1 MIKPIRDSQK
11 EMVGSLEKELHLAS
25 CIDFPQAKTVVL
37 EEDNHVLGFI
47 TWIQSDDEVELLNL
61 GVNPNHQRHGI
72 GSQILKEWFNILA
85 DSQVKHIFVE
95 VRESNAIA
103 IHLYNKYGFK
113 LNRTRINYYQN
124 PSENA
129 LEMRFDYE

>member
-1 MIKPIRDSQK
+1 MIKPILDSQK
-11 EMVGSLEKELHLAS
+11 EMVCSLEKELHLAS
-25 CIDFPQAKTVVL
+25 CIDFPQAKTYVF
-37 EEDNHVLGFI
+37 EKDNHVLGFI

-61 GVNPNHQRHGI
+61 GVNPHQQGHGI
-72 GSQILKEWFNILA
+72 GSQLLKVWFDILA
-85 DSQVKHIFVE
+85 ASQVKHIFVE
-95 VRESNAIA
+95 VRESNVIA
-103 IHLYNKYGFK
+103 IHLYDKYGFK

>member
-1 MIKPIRDSQK
+1 MIIPIRDSHK

-61 GVNPNHQRHGI
+61 GVKSNHQGHGI

-85 DSQVKHIFVE
+85 DSHVKHIFVE